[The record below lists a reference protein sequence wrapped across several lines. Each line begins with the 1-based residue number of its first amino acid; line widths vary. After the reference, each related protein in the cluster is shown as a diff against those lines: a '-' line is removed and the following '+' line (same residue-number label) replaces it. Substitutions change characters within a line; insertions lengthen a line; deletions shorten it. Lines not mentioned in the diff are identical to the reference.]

1 MNKKEINR
9 YTLGIVVGVETRHVS
24 NNYELTELYNN
35 ISKYNSNVKNPFFLG
50 KPKVDGSG
58 VVEFKKYKKITEPST
73 LEKID
78 ILTTMYKSDPELKK
92 ALKIN
97 TNNTHRL
104 EILYRYNKDIRTL
117 PIVYKE
123 DKSYINRNFL
133 KDYINSPFLVT
144 PEILTDILDSE
155 RVSAACRT
163 NIEDFDALFP
173 LREKL
178 IYNPNADTTAFNKFY
193 FSFITQGGKFNY
205 YNFRLMGILLMEYEK
220 RMLALKPKEEPEQL
234 VMKEIEL
241 MEEREKYEEAKLKL
255 TNY

>member
-9 YTLGIVVGVETRHVS
+9 YTLGIIVGIETRHVT
-24 NNYELTELYNN
+24 NNYELTEIYNN
-35 ISKYNSNVKNPFFLG
+35 ISKYNSNPKNSFFLG
-50 KPKVDGSG
+50 KPKVHADG

-78 ILTTMYKSDPELKK
+78 MLTTMYKNDTELKK
-92 ALKIN
+92 TLKIS
-97 TNNTHRL
+97 TNNTHRI
-104 EILYRYNKDIRTL
+104 EILYRYNKDIRSL

-123 DKSYINRNFL
+123 DKNYVSRNFL

-144 PEILTDILDSE
+144 TDLLTDVLDSD
-155 RVSAACRT
+155 RISSACRT

-178 IYNPNADTTAFNKFY
+178 QYNPNTDVTPFSKFY

-205 YNFRLMGILLMEYEK
+205 YNFRLMGVLLMENDK
-220 RMLALKPKEEPEQL
+220 RKFALEQKEEPVQL

-241 MEEREKYEEAKLKL
+241 MEEKEKYEEAKLKL